1 MAVAHSCSRLAADDA
16 SSLQRL
22 AEDVDI
28 GLPVALPA
36 RSPWC
41 LRGVPS
47 ACSRL
52 IPFWGLSSTRSASR
66 AGLTLLAPVVLVGA
80 SIDSLCAAPS
90 TFSGSRSSL
99 EAKPGTSPLRRAQR
113 GYQLLCFFS
122 STVMSASSQSTG
134 FFTSSILALTL
145 SCLKNDSFGTGTE
158 YAFSALPELVR
169 RVVQAVDTLPAEVSS
184 WMASS
189 QDTPAPAVRGKESSA
204 HTRACHVLMASA
216 TLPWSTFS

>member
-36 RSPWC
+36 RTTWC

-52 IPFWGLSSTRSASR
+52 IPFWDLSSTRNASR
-66 AGLTLLAPVVLVGA
+66 AGLTLLAPVVLAGA

-90 TFSGSRSSL
+90 TFSGSGSSL
-99 EAKPGTSPLRRAQR
+99 EAKPSASPLRRAQR

-122 STVMSASSQSTG
+122 GTVMAVAMPPTG
-134 FFTSSILALTL
+134 FFTSSSLALAL
-145 SCLKNDSFGTGTE
+145 SCLT
-158 YAFSALPELVR
+158 FSTLPEVVR
-169 RVVQAVDTLPAEVSS
+169 RVVQAVDAFPAEVSP
-184 WMASS
+184 WVAAP
-189 QDTPAPAVRGKESSA
+189 QDAPVPAVRGEEPPA
-204 HTRACHVLMASA
+204 CARALHVLMVSA
-216 TLPWSTFS
+216 TLTRGSFS